1 MRSKTISTLVLLG
14 SLCLS
19 AATLRA
25 QSVPPD
31 TLLLDQFSDNR
42 GRWTLGEAE
51 GRLAELVPGGFHLR
65 YRTDDLTGIA
75 ITSQAVA
82 LTDTLDYSLEV
93 RLRVKG
99 QAGLLW
105 GYLRRPDASAPEDYL
120 VLQLELDGRRPRFV
134 LLHRRSSWERLF
146 SVAVPAGFNA
156 AAPHTLRVDRKG
168 PRLLFYLDQQ
178 ALGPEQP
185 AAPWPG
191 PIHDVGFGLNGTGA
205 EAWVSRL
212 LLLHHSRVRLAPGT
226 ARAPRRQRLGNG
238 LNTTDSREAWSRIS
252 ADGHWLY
259 SSRSVG
265 NPANTPGRNDDIWVA
280 ESRDGG
286 PWGSPT
292 ELGRPINSPRKNRV
306 VQAAPDG
313 QSLLV
318 NGRYDAEGDNFR
330 SDAASQTTRQA
341 DGTWTVPRF
350 YQDEMEVPDAGAFT
364 ASSIDASGTVQ
375 LVAGNTRANPANHNL
390 YVSLRQPDGTWPPPH
405 PLGPTINTP
414 DVEDAPFLA
423 ADGKTLYFSSSGH
436 IGYGSLDVFMARRL
450 DDTWTKWSVPV
461 NLGPAVNTADYENF
475 FSISASGELTCLVS
489 REATAANY
497 DTDLYQVAL
506 PAALRPAPAALV
518 RGRVLDART
527 KLPIANAELRYEQ
540 LPAGQE
546 VGRLR
551 LGGAGTY
558 AAALPN
564 GQCYG
569 FRAEA
574 PGYLAAADHLD
585 LTDSTRYR
593 EFDRDLYL
601 LPLAAPA
608 AAGSE
613 ASLVLPNLFFGTMA
627 QKSLLLPASYPE
639 LNRLAQTLKD
649 NPGLRG
655 RFDGYV
661 DKQDKRR
668 LGAQRAQAVKA
679 YLVQQGV
686 AADRLHAQG
695 SSNRQPVAPND
706 SEANKRQNRR
716 VEFIIV
722 SR

>member
-1 MRSKTISTLVLLG
+1 MKTISTLVLLG
-14 SLCLS
+14 SLCVS

-25 QSVPPD
+25 QSLPPD

-65 YRTDDLTGIA
+65 YRTDGLTGIA
-75 ITSQAVA
+75 ITTQAVP

-93 RLRVKG
+93 QLRVKG

-105 GYLRRPDASAPEDYL
+105 GYRARPGVPAPEDYH
-120 VLQLELDGRRPRFV
+120 VLQLELDGRRPQFV
-134 LLHRRSSWERLF
+134 LWHRRGNWNQLF

-156 AAPHTLRVDRKG
+156 AAPHALRVDRKG
-168 PRLLFYLDQQ
+168 PRLLFYLDRQ

-185 AAPWPG
+185 AASWPG
-191 PIHDVGFGLNGTGA
+191 PVHDVGFGLSGTGA

-212 LLLHHSRVRLAPGT
+212 LLLHHSQVRLAPGT
-226 ARAPRRQRLGNG
+226 ARAPRRQRLENG
-238 LNTTDSREAWSRIS
+238 LSTTGSREGWPRIS
-252 ADGHWLY
+252 ADGHRLY
-259 SSRSVG
+259 FSRSMAPPG
-265 NPANTPGRNDDIWVA
+265 SPQGRNDDIWVA
-280 ESRDGG
+280 ERPDGG
-286 PWGSPT
+286 PWGSPNS
-292 ELGRPINSPRKNRV
+292 LGRPINSPRNNTV
-306 VQAAPDG
+306 VQATPDG
-313 QSLLV
+313 QTLLV
-318 NGRYDAEGDNFR
+318 NGRYNAAGDNFY
-330 SDAASQTTRQA
+330 SWAASQTTRQA

-350 YQDEMEVPDAGAFT
+350 YQDDMEVPDAGT
-364 ASSIDASGTVQ
+364 LITSSIDASGTVQ
-375 LVAGNTRANPANHNL
+375 LVASNTQANPANHNL
-390 YVSLRQPDGTWPPPH
+390 YVSLRRPDGTWPPPH
-405 PLGPTINTP
+405 SLGPTINTP
-414 DVEDAPFLA
+414 DTEDAPFLA
-423 ADGKTLYFSSSGH
+423 ADGKTLYFSSAGH
-436 IGYGSLDVFMARRL
+436 PGYGQLDVFMARRL

-489 REATAANY
+489 REATAAND

-608 AAGSE
+608 VAGSE
-613 ASLVLPNLFFGTMA
+613 ASLVLPNLFFGPTD
-627 QKSLLLPASYPE
+627 QKTVLLPASYPE

-649 NPGLRG
+649 HPGLRG

-661 DKQDKRR
+661 DTQDKRR
-668 LGAQRAQAVKA
+668 LGAQRAKAVKA

-686 AADRLHAQG
+686 AANRLDAQG
-695 SSNRQPVAPND
+695 SSNRQPAAPNNTK
-706 SEANKRQNRR
+706 ENKRQTRR
-716 VEFIIV
+716 VELVIV